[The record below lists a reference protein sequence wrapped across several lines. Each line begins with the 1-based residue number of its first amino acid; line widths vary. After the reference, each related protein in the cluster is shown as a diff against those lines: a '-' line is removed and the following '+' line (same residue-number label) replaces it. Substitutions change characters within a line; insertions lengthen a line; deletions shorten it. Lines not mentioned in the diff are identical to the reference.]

1 LNLQLRL
8 DIAGEPAFVYSFRF
22 AKFLR
27 ELRMLKRAAALFIIC
42 GSIATWMACGS
53 TSSHFVY
60 AAIPA
65 ANQILGYREDPNS
78 GVLTPLAGS
87 PFATG
92 ASSAPQALVI
102 HPSKKFLYVVNS
114 QEGDIS
120 LFTIASTGAITEVTP
135 RTKTGG
141 TTPMLL
147 TIDSTGGFLYVAEAG
162 SQDIAVFSIDSGSG
176 ALTPVGSPV
185 PVGIIPI
192 SMKLSGN
199 FLFLGGQGSP
209 AGLIEVFSVNAGAL
223 SPVGALSTDGANPY
237 GLAIDSTGTHLYA
250 ANFGS
255 DSIAEFTIGSNG
267 ALTTVDVSE
276 FGATL
281 SAPFAMLVDPS
292 GKFLYVANDASS
304 GTLVTYAIAS
314 DGSLTV
320 ITGSPFGTGSQPNS
334 LAADPSG
341 KYLLVGNQ
349 SGASIQVFS
358 MKSDGTLSNVATYSA
373 GNTPTSIAVLD

>member
-1 LNLQLRL
+1 
-8 DIAGEPAFVYSFRF
+8 
-22 AKFLR
+22 
-27 ELRMLKRAAALFIIC
+27 MLKRAATLFIVC
-42 GSIATWMACGS
+42 GSIASWMACGS

-87 PFATG
+87 PFTTG
-92 ASSAPQALVI
+92 SSSAPQVLAI

-120 LFTIASTGAITEVTP
+120 LFTIASTGALTEVTP
-135 RTKTGG
+135 RTKTLG
-141 TTPMLL
+141 TTPTLL
-147 TIDSTGGFLYVAEAG
+147 TIDPSGGFLYTAEG
-162 SQDIAVFSIDSGSG
+162 SGDVSIFSIDSGSG
-176 ALTPVGSPV
+176 ALTPVLGSPF

-223 SPVGALSTDGANPY
+223 SPVGAFSTDGANPY
-237 GLAIDSTGTHLYA
+237 GLAIDSAGAHLYA